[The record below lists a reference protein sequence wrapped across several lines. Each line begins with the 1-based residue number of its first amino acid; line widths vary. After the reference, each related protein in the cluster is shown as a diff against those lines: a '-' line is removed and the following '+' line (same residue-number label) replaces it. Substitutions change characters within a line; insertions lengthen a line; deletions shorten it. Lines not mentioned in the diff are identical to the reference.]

1 MTFHSSFPLS
11 PRLFQVVVD
20 SDHTASRIMACMN
33 KEKLPGEITFL
44 PLSILKPPTVHY
56 PETEVG
62 TKGGWREEGERGEG
76 EGEGDGRK
84 E

>member
-1 MTFHSSFPLS
+1 MCVRAYLSPLPARSTSSPPV

-56 PETEVG
+56 PETEVQE
-62 TKGGWREEGERGEG
+62 GGRKEG
-76 EGEGDGRK
+76 EGGR
-84 E
+84 